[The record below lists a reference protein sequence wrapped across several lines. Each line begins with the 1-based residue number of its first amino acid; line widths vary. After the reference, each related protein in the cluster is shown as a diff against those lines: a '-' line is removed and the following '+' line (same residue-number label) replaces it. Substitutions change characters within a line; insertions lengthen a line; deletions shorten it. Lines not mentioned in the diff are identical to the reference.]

1 MGSTP
6 LADAVSMGHGDT
18 AKTLTEHHNADPAKV
33 PQVIIIMV
41 MTIRPDV
48 IIISTIMCG

>member
-1 MGSTP
+1 MGC
-6 LADAVSMGHGDT
+6 GDN
-18 AKTLTEHHNADPAKV
+18 AKTLIEHHNADPAKV

-48 IIISTIMCG
+48 IIINIIMCG